1 MEGGGR
7 ILIFVEVYVP
17 AYDRS
22 YEMQAEERIPV
33 GRLLCEMA
41 ALISQ
46 KEKSSFSGDTEELC
60 LCSMEYGQ
68 LLSPEHSLQEYGIG
82 NGSRLL
88 IV

>member
-1 MEGGGR
+1 M
-7 ILIFVEVYVP
+7 IFIEVYVP

-22 YEMQAEERIPV
+22 YEMQAEEQIPV
-33 GRLLCEMA
+33 GRLLREMA

-46 KEKSSFSGDTEELC
+46 REKSSFSGNPEELC
-60 LCSMEYGQ
+60 LCSMEYEQ
-68 LLSPEHSLQEYGIG
+68 LLSPEYNLKEYGIG